1 MQEGPEAAVGAAGVE
16 VLMRAWTVASMVEVG
31 VGVGVVE
38 VEEGIR
44 AHQTMPWWPVRAICS
59 LAVRGLVC
67 GVRRTRRCGN
77 VRHGGSSQRV
87 RRRGTW

>member
-1 MQEGPEAAVGAAGVE
+1 MQEGPEAAVGAAGGVE
-16 VLMRAWTVASMVEVG
+16 VLMRAWTVASMVGVVG
-31 VGVGVVE
+31 VVEVE

>member
-1 MQEGPEAAVGAAGVE
+1 MQEGLEAAVGVAGVE
-16 VLMRAWTVASMVEVG
+16 VLLRVWTVANMVEV
-31 VGVGVVE
+31 VVVE
-38 VEEGIR
+38 VGIR

-87 RRRGTW
+87 RRRGT